1 MLWAAAL
8 VLCAGCK
15 MESGQPDGQ
24 RQAQRSDSA
33 AAQASPPLGHRIF
46 NRKRDEVAPG
56 LVRVTISTIVRID
69 IGQDSAK
76 KVMEKFLADE
86 RARDSTVAAIR
97 VLGYLPPAP
106 GHGTARLTLVPLA
119 YTDWAPGAFD
129 SLSPA
134 TRRRP
139 YRTETVFMHDAEA
152 LRAMGVNP
160 NVGPVPPGNPSVGP
174 LRPGIPRD
182 GRMMPPNHPAPAPRQ
197 P

>member
-8 VLCAGCK
+8 AVLAGCR
-15 MESGQPDGQ
+15 MEGGQPIGQ
-24 RQAQRSDSA
+24 RPAQQPDSA
-33 AAQASPPLGHRIF
+33 TGEATPPLGHRVF

-56 LVRVTISTIVRID
+56 LVRVTLSTIVRID

-76 KVMEKFLADE
+76 KVLEGLLADE
-86 RARDSTVAAIR
+86 RLRDTTVAAIR
-97 VLGYLPPAP
+97 ILGYLPPAA
-106 GHGTARLTLVPLA
+106 GHGTARVTLVPLA

-134 TRRRP
+134 TRRKP
-139 YRTETVFMHDAEA
+139 YRTETVFMHDAET
-152 LRAMGVNP
+152 LRAMGLNP
-160 NVGPVPPGNPSVGP
+160 QVGP

-182 GRMMPPNHPAPAPRQ
+182 GRMTPPNHPAPRQ